1 MSEGATQVIKADA
14 LRDLMEQLLAAVGCD
29 HEAAAITADVLLEA
43 DLRGYGTHGLIR
55 LPTMLRR
62 IQSGMINPQARPRVI
77 AERAGTALVD
87 ADHAL
92 GPVGAIYGAQL
103 AVQKARQ
110 SGICAGGVVNS
121 DHICMA
127 GYYAEHIA
135 RAGCVGILAGVTQP
149 LVHPWGGVERVLGT
163 NPLAIAIPTG
173 KDEPVLV
180 DFATSAIAFGTVLTA
195 KVQGEPLPAGV
206 AVGPDGSPTTDATA
220 ASQGALAPF
229 GGHKG
234 YGLGLVLGLLAGPL
248 LGAKVGK
255 ALGQAVKDGH
265 YDKGDLLIA
274 IDPAAFGD
282 PTVFRA
288 TVDAHLA
295 EVKASKKAPGVETI
309 RVPGKRGFAER
320 AHRLREGVPVEN
332 SVWDQI
338 AALAAELHVALP
350 TRNQQQERD

>member
-1 MSEGATQVIKADA
+1 MIRVIKADA
-14 LRDLMEQLLAAVGCD
+14 LRDVMEQLLAAVRCD
-29 HEAAAITADVLLEA
+29 HEAAVTTADVLLEA
-43 DLRGYGTHGLIR
+43 DLRGYSTHGVIR

-62 IQSGMINPQARPRVI
+62 IQSGMINPHAQPRIVE
-77 AERAGTALVD
+77 ERAGTALVD

-92 GPVGAIYGAQL
+92 GPVGATYGARL

-110 SGICAGGVVNS
+110 VGICAVGVVNS
-121 DHICMA
+121 DHIGMA

-135 RAGCVGILAGVTQP
+135 RAGCVGIIAGVTQP

-173 KDEPVLV
+173 KEKPVLV
-180 DFATSAIAFGTVLTA
+180 DFATSAIAFGTVLTS
-195 KVQGEPLPAGV
+195 KVSGEPLPAG
-206 AVGPDGSPTTDATA
+206 AAGGPDGSPTTDATV

-265 YDKGDLLIA
+265 YDKGDLLLA
-274 IDPAAFGD
+274 IDPAAFGN

-288 TVDAHLA
+288 AVDAHLA

-309 RVPGKRGFAER
+309 RVPGERSFAKRSR
-320 AHRLREGVPVEN
+320 RLRTGVPVEN
-332 SVWDQI
+332 GVWDQL
-338 AALAAELHVALP
+338 AALAAELHVALLK
-350 TRNQQQERD
+350 